1 MARNMKK
8 CSTHNFMKKNN
19 VRKFSS
25 CDDESLDT
33 TDVDTSFRTLP
44 CGCKTQREDGS
55 DGVRHLESVKAS
67 ALLPSEL
74 TVNSKESVTPQE
86 RASTAP
92 FHKGLDSCHRE
103 EMLLDN
109 MARLNTLLQA
119 FREGKLDFGSDEESD
134 CESDNDDADSED

>member
-1 MARNMKK
+1 MKK

-33 TDVDTSFRTLP
+33 TDVDTSFRT
-44 CGCKTQREDGS
+44 QREDGS
-55 DGVRHLESVKAS
+55 DGVRNSESVNAS
-67 ALLPSEL
+67 ALLLSEL
-74 TVNSKESVTPQE
+74 TVNSKESVAPQE

-103 EMLLDN
+103 GNVEY
-109 MARLNTLLQA
+109 TLA
-119 FREGKLDFGSDEESD
+119 SFS
-134 CESDNDDADSED
+134 